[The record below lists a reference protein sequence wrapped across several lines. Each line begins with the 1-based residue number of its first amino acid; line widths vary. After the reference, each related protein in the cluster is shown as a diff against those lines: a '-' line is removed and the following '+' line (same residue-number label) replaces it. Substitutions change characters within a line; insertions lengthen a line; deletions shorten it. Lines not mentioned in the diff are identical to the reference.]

1 METTSSFV
9 FEATTANFEET
20 VLTRSHSVPVLVD
33 FWAAWCGPCRM
44 LTPMLEKIVDA
55 QAGKVLLAKVNTDE
69 QQELAARFRISGIP
83 AVKAFFQ
90 GKVVSEFVGARDGRF
105 IEQFIQQLV
114 PREGD
119 REVSDAA
126 KLLADGMPKEAA
138 QQLEQLLTTAL
149 PTDVASRARLL
160 LAESQ
165 LLIGGVDLTVVRGL
179 IAQVDPRSAQYDR
192 AEELLTVIDFLAA
205 SDEDGGT
212 QVAAQRLSENEKDS
226 AARYVVAAGQARQ
239 GDFAAALES
248 LLAIVARDRRF
259 RDDGA
264 RKAMAALFG
273 LLGPNSDLSYDF
285 RRRLQVV
292 V

>member
-1 METTSSFV
+1 
-9 FEATTANFEET
+9 
-20 VLTRSHSVPVLVD
+20 
-33 FWAAWCGPCRM
+33 
-44 LTPMLEKIVDA
+44 
-55 QAGKVLLAKVNTDE
+55 
-69 QQELAARFRISGIP
+69 
-83 AVKAFFQ
+83 
-90 GKVVSEFVGARDGRF
+90 
-105 IEQFIQQLV
+105 
-114 PREGD
+114 
-119 REVSDAA
+119 
-126 KLLADGMPKEAA
+126 
-138 QQLEQLLTTAL
+138 
-149 PTDVASRARLL
+149 

-205 SDEDGGT
+205 SDEDGGA
-212 QVAAQRLSENEKDS
+212 QAAAQRLSENEKDS